1 LLVELLERPA
11 SVVDVALSAFTAVSD
26 VHLPG
31 PAWRALEL
39 VELLQAVGRH
49 TDCVSLA
56 RHVHQQLPARA
67 EGAPDR
73 QLADVIAAI
82 AQLDD
87 IMHGC
92 AITTVDAVASEL
104 AAAETAAG
112 VIAAQSDAVHPSDR
126 PILAGVIDVITAR
139 TQAARNLLAP
149 LSADPVT
156 IAQSLQEAADRLEA
170 AAGRRHAPALQ
181 RRRVAQAWR
190 IAATLARWDAAVRA
204 ADPGADVLWQ
214 SAQRQTQ
221 VLAGQA

>member
-1 LLVELLERPA
+1 VRRTATATHTACAAIPRVPELAHSSWPRRDPLLVELLERPA

-56 RHVHQQLPARA
+56 RHVHQHLPAGA

-73 QLADVIAAI
+73 QLAEVIAAI

-87 IMHGC
+87 IMHGGT
-92 AITTVDAVASEL
+92 ITTVDAVASEL

-149 LSADPVT
+149 LSADPVH
-156 IAQSLQEAADRLEA
+156 DRA
-170 AAGRRHAPALQ
+170 VAAGGRR
-181 RRRVAQAWR
+181 
-190 IAATLARWDAAVRA
+190 
-204 ADPGADVLWQ
+204 
-214 SAQRQTQ
+214 SA
-221 VLAGQA
+221 